1 MKKRILVVEDDRE
14 IRELL
19 KNFLAE
25 KEYIVSEAKNGNEAS
40 ELMDKEQYDI
50 ILLDMMLPYKSGE
63 ELIQELRAAKDV
75 QKRKT
80 PVIVISAKTMLDT
93 RLDVL
98 RMGAD
103 DYICTNF

>member
-1 MKKRILVVEDDRE
+1 MSMKKRMLVVEDDRE

-98 RMGAD
+98 RM
-103 DYICTNF
+103 

>member
-1 MKKRILVVEDDRE
+1 MSMKKRMLVVEDDRE

-50 ILLDMMLPYKSGE
+50 ILLRTVP
-63 ELIQELRAAKDV
+63 
-75 QKRKT
+75 
-80 PVIVISAKTMLDT
+80 P
-93 RLDVL
+93 
-98 RMGAD
+98 
-103 DYICTNF
+103 